1 MVPRRRTPWP
11 HPRLSRTDGA
21 GGHTLTELSAAL
33 AVIGL
38 ALAAGLP
45 ALASSL
51 GRERLAGALRDV
63 GRELVAARWSA
74 LATGRSTGLRFVRD
88 AAGRLAWGVH
98 ADGDGD
104 GLRSADIDGGTDPLL
119 RRGALPT
126 PLRAGLAA
134 GPVPEALPPQ
144 SGWLD
149 RPEDP
154 IKFGAAD
161 LAVFAPAGSATP
173 GSLYLTDGH
182 QSVALVLN
190 GVTGRLRLFR
200 LQVGSTAWKEIP

>member
-1 MVPRRRTPWP
+1 MVPRRRTPRP
-11 HPRLSRTDGA
+11 RPRLSRTDGA
-21 GGHTLTELSAAL
+21 GGHSLTELCAAL
-33 AVIGL
+33 AVMGL

-45 ALASSL
+45 SLANSL
-51 GRERLAGALRDV
+51 GRERLETALRDLGRDLV
-63 GRELVAARWSA
+63 GARWRA

-104 GLRSADIDGGTDPLL
+104 GLRSADIDAGTDPLL

-126 PLRAGLAA
+126 PLRAGLGA
-134 GPVPEALPPQ
+134 GPVPPALPPQ
-144 SGWLD
+144 SGRLD

-154 IKFGAAD
+154 IKFGGAD
-161 LAVFAPAGSATP
+161 LAAFSPAGSATP
-173 GSLYLTDGH
+173 GSLYLTDGR

-200 LQVGSTAWKEIP
+200 LQGAKAAWKEIS

>member
-1 MVPRRRTPWP
+1 MVPRRRTPRP
-11 HPRLSRTDGA
+11 RPRLSRTDGA
-21 GGHTLTELSAAL
+21 GGHTLTELCAAL
-33 AVIGL
+33 AVGGL

-51 GRERLAGALRDV
+51 GRERLETALRDV
-63 GRELVAARWSA
+63 ARELVAARWRA
-74 LATGRSTGLRFVRD
+74 LATGRSAGLRFLLEAD
-88 AAGRLAWGVH
+88 GRLAWTVH

-119 RRGALPT
+119 RQGGLPA
-126 PLRAGLAA
+126 PLRAGLGA
-134 GPVPEALPPQ
+134 GPIPPALPPQ
-144 SGWLD
+144 TGRLD

-154 IKFGAAD
+154 IKFGGAD
-161 LAVFAPAGSATP
+161 LAAFAPAGGATP

-182 QSVALVLN
+182 RSVALVLN

-200 LQVGSTAWKEIP
+200 LQEANTAWKEIP